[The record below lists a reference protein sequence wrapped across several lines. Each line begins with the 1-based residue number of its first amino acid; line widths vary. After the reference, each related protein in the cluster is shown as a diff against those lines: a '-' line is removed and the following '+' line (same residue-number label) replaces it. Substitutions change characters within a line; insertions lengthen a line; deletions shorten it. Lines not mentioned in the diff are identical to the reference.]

1 MLFDEYIKIFEEVLS
16 ITEKIAALCSK
27 MRSEET
33 EPLFNKRNQ
42 LMQKLSI
49 PEDIDDEKFKKVIA
63 LKEKITSLNEK
74 ILKDLKK
81 EKDLAKKNTTEL
93 QNNISA
99 QIPSQIPSQMPKI
112 QLENNFKNPKPNNG
126 GSIFS

>member
-1 MLFDEYIKIFEEVLS
+1 MLFDEYIKIFEEVLA
-16 ITEKIAALCSK
+16 ITEKIAVLCSK

-42 LMQKLSI
+42 LMQKLNT
-49 PEDIDDEKFKKVIA
+49 PEDIDDEKFQKVIA
-63 LKEKITSLNEK
+63 IKEKITSLNEK

-81 EKDLAKKNTTEL
+81 EKDLAKKNATDV
-93 QNNISA
+93 QINIPT
-99 QIPSQIPSQMPKI
+99 QIQQQMPKI
-112 QLENNFKNPKPNNG
+112 QFENNFKNPKTNNG